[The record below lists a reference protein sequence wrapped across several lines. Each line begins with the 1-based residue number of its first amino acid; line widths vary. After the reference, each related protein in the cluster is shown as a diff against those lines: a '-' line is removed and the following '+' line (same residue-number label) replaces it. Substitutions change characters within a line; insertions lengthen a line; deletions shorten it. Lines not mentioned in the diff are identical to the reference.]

1 LEKENQENKVNL
13 EQLKNKL
20 FEILNGQDKEGYLFK
35 MNKSLKLENNSLK
48 DALEAKISL
57 TRIL

>member
-1 LEKENQENKVNL
+1 MEKENQENKVNL

-20 FEILNGQDKEGYLFK
+20 FEIENGQDKEGYLFK

>member
-20 FEILNGQDKEGYLFK
+20 FEIENGQDKEGYLFK